1 MDIIQ
6 EKGKDAVAITLYAK
20 ASAISLAVGREL
32 LLKGLVDKS
41 GEGKKFIEEDFELF
55 MS

>member
-6 EKGKDAVAITLYAK
+6 EKVKDAIAITLHAK
-20 ASAISLAVGREL
+20 ASAISLAVDREL

-41 GEGKKFIEEDFELF
+41 REGKKFNEKDFELF
-55 MS
+55 TP